1 MWLAAGVRSFHR
13 DKRSLVLYSYQSPP
27 TLGRLTARTARTGQ
41 TKTAAP
47 TQATNSDLETL
58 LIE

>member
-27 TLGRLTARTARTGQ
+27 TLGRLTARTGQ